1 MDLNLKT
8 GLSGFIMLLIFVMFI
23 ITMFLISKLSCNSD
37 VEDYKDLIMTNYVI
51 LFIILIAY
59 SYYLI
64 FNFKNN
70 IARIFLLILIGIG
83 FILSLVYLIERN
95 NKNIVNKTFV
105 IGSLSYIMTLI
116 ITIILYSVVIN
127 EITIKKDINI
137 NEENFNEYLLEK
149 FNNLKDNNVFK
160 KNNKVVPF
168 Q

>member
-1 MDLNLKT
+1 
-8 GLSGFIMLLIFVMFI
+8 
-23 ITMFLISKLSCNSD
+23 
-37 VEDYKDLIMTNYVI
+37 MTNYVI